1 MRKLYKKPAS
11 LRETMLALATDI
23 CGCYCGCHEVCNCP
37 TYPTHQIAYDQS
49 DDGHTMSVSSVE
61 GSNRSFG

>member
-1 MRKLYKKPAS
+1 
-11 LRETMLALATDI
+11 MLALATDI
-23 CGCYCGCHEVCNCP
+23 CSCYCGCHEVCNCP